1 MNGHGSQSEDSPL
14 AHNFAR
20 GTIDQEESL
29 IYGTIVPADV
39 IESIPYMAVLGEDRV
54 DPTLRYRRHLTLEE
68 LMFAWNA
75 VIVYIMCMISIM
87 CFTIILLLCL
97 YGDKLFSDA

>member
-1 MNGHGSQSEDSPL
+1 MEGHDAQSDEL
-14 AHNFAR
+14 
-20 GTIDQEESL
+20 
-29 IYGTIVPADV
+29 VPFHSNRQV
-39 IESIPYMAVLGEDRV
+39 IEEEHSDYGAIGHVVMVRSIPHMTVLGEDRA

-87 CFTIILLLCL
+87 CFTVILLLCL
-97 YGDKLFSDA
+97 YGDKLFSDV